1 MDPFTYDNRTGRGPG
16 RVLRVL
22 GWFLPGV
29 RSVQKHVEPYADA
42 WVEHNRAALARPG
55 RRWYVLGDSMSQ
67 SVGATRWDRGWVHQL
82 HERLAATGRDLVVVN
97 LSSTGA
103 VLADVLDQQVPLLD
117 SLLASDPQREDAVVT
132 VLIGSN
138 DIFNK
143 AHRPH
148 LPGRFEDLLARL
160 PFGSVVSTLPQP
172 RAAAQRSNAHI
183 WAASE
188 AGRIRVV
195 DMLTAG
201 PRTWIGKVAADRF
214 HPNDKG
220 YAALATAFEPV
231 VVRAFDETRSQ
242 ARDES

>member
-1 MDPFTYDNRTGRGPG
+1 VDAFTYDNRTGRGPG

-22 GWFLPGV
+22 GWFLPGI
-29 RSVQKHVEPYADA
+29 RKVQKHVAPYADA
-42 WVEHNRAALARPG
+42 WVAHNRDALAAPG

-67 SVGATRWDRGWVHQL
+67 SVGATAWDRGWVSQL
-82 HERLAATGRDLVVVN
+82 HERLTRSGRDVTVVN
-97 LSSTGA
+97 LSATGA
-103 VLADVLDQQVPLLD
+103 VLSDVLEQQVPVLD
-117 SLLASDPQREDAVVT
+117 SLLALDPQRDDALVT

-148 LPGRFEDLLARL
+148 LPGRFEDLLVRL
-160 PFGSVVSTLPQP
+160 PAGTIVSTLPQP
-172 RAAAQRSNAHI
+172 RSAARRSNTHI
-183 WAASE
+183 WAAE
-188 AGRIRVV
+188 ALGRIRVV

-201 PRTWIGKVAADRF
+201 PRTWVGKVAADRF

-220 YAALATAFEPV
+220 YAALADAFEPV
-231 VVRAFDETRSQ
+231 VVRAYDETRSR

>member
-1 MDPFTYDNRTGRGPG
+1 MDFTYDNRTGRGPG

-29 RSVQKHVEPYADA
+29 RSVQRHVSPYAEE
-42 WVEHNRAALARPG
+42 WVAHNRTALAIPG

-82 HERLAATGRDLVVVN
+82 HGRLVSSGRELAVVN
-97 LSSTGA
+97 LSATGA
-103 VLADVLDQQVPLLD
+103 VLADVLDQQVPLLH
-117 SLLASDPQREDAVVT
+117 SLLEADPLRECAVVT
-132 VLIGSN
+132 VLVGSN

-148 LPGRFEDLLARL
+148 LPGRFEDLLDRL
-160 PFGSVVSTLPQP
+160 PTGTVVSTLPQP
-172 RAAAQRSNAHI
+172 RAAAQRSNTHI
-183 WAASE
+183 WAAEE
-188 AGRIRVV
+188 AGRVRVV
-195 DMLTAG
+195 DMVTAG

-220 YAALATAFEPV
+220 YAALADAFEPV
-231 VVRAFDETRSQ
+231 VVRAYDETAEDR
-242 ARDES
+242 

>member
-16 RVLRVL
+16 KFLRAL
-22 GWFLPGV
+22 GWVLPGV
-29 RSVQKHVEPYADA
+29 RSVQRHVVPYAEA
-42 WVEHNRAALARPG
+42 WVAHNREALQVPG

-67 SVGATRWDRGWVHQL
+67 SVGATAWDRGWVHQL

-97 LSSTGA
+97 LSATGA
-103 VLADVLDQQVPLLD
+103 VLSDVLEQQVPLLD
-117 SLLASDPQREDAVVT
+117 SLLEHDPRRDEAVVT
-132 VLIGSN
+132 VLVGSN

-160 PFGSVVSTLPQP
+160 PRGSVVSTLPQP
-172 RAAAQRSNAHI
+172 RAAAERSNKHI
-183 WAASE
+183 WAAHDQG
-188 AGRIRVV
+188 AVRVV
-195 DMLTAG
+195 DMVTAG

-220 YAALATAFEPV
+220 YAALADAFEPV
-231 VVRAFDETRSQ
+231 VLRAYDGTRTT
-242 ARDES
+242 

>member
-1 MDPFTYDNRTGRGPG
+1 MEDFTYDNRTGRGPG

-29 RSVQKHVEPYADA
+29 RSVQKQVLPYAEA
-42 WVEHNRAALARPG
+42 WAEHNRAALATPG

-67 SVGATRWDRGWVHQL
+67 SVGARRWDRGWVHQL
-82 HERLAATGRDLVVVN
+82 LERLDDDLVVVN
-97 LSSTGA
+97 LSATGA
-103 VLADVLDQQVPLLD
+103 VLSDVLDQQVPLLD
-117 SLLASDPQREDAVVT
+117 SLLGSDPRRDDALVT

-148 LPGRFEDLLARL
+148 LPGRFEELLRRL
-160 PFGSVVSTLPQP
+160 PEGSVVSTLPQP
-172 RAAAQRSNAHI
+172 RAAAQLSNVHI
-183 WAASE
+183 WAAHES
-188 AGRIRVV
+188 GRVRVV

-220 YAALATAFEPV
+220 YAALADAFEPV
-231 VVRAFDETRSQ
+231 VREALETP
-242 ARDES
+242 AEHP